1 MSSKKLCRDDG
12 FLVFLDDGET
22 YSSEGG
28 DCAVLRGDWTECT
41 FEGDMKCWC
50 YVDEDN
56 EEQLAFQSGIKE
68 VLRLTS
74 SNLLKIKKKLPELWE
89 AW

>member
-1 MSSKKLCRDDG
+1 MTVRLIHQKEEIAP
-12 FLVFLDDGET
+12 F
-22 YSSEGG
+22 SEGIG
-28 DCAVLRGDWTECT
+28 PSAHSKAI
-41 FEGDMKCWC
+41 MKCWC

-74 SNLLKIKKKLPELWE
+74 SNLLKIKKKLPELRE